1 MTDTVMTNKQTK
13 KSFKAGD
20 LIYFL
25 TDTFEWVA
33 KVDESDDD
41 FQALIIADA
50 IVRRRQKDYSE
61 KDLADSPDDG
71 DTDDTNDDDDKE
83 DIDFPDLDDDDDDEI
98 VPLWV
103 KYIDTIK
110 QGELTVKRANQIL
123 RIPYSIVV
131 SYADIDQFNV
141 YMDLIQDWNSLFI
154 ENYRSRLRQ
163 HTPDNDLL

>member
-154 ENYRSRLRQ
+154 ENYRSRLWQ
-163 HTPDNDLL
+163 HTPTDDLP

>member
-20 LIYFL
+20 LIYFV

-61 KDLADSPDDG
+61 KDFADSPDD
-71 DTDDTNDDDDKE
+71 DNAENDIEDDDKD
-83 DIDFPDLDDDDDDEI
+83 DIDLSDLDDDDDDEI
-98 VPLWV
+98 VPMWV

-110 QGELTVKRANQIL
+110 HGELTVNRANQIL

-141 YMDLIQDWNSLFI
+141 YMDLIQNWNSLFI
-154 ENYRSRLRQ
+154 ENYRNRLREQ
-163 HTPDNDLL
+163 TPTNDLP

>member
-20 LIYFL
+20 LIYFI

-154 ENYRSRLRQ
+154 ENYRSRLW
-163 HTPDNDLL
+163 